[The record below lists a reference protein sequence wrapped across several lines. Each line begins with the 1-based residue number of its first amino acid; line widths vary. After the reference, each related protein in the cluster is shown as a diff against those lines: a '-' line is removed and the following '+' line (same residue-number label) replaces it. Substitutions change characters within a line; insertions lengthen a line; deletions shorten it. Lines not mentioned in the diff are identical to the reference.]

1 MLDHFALYAMQAQ
14 IEKMGITNPFALA
27 QTAYRMAKEMIEH
40 RDRICQEWKQEEGL
54 MLLNKLN
61 SEKYQFLYIS
71 IESCCIIYNSK
82 KFILEKFVEI
92 KLDFNVER
100 TLLERAYLSIHE
112 HKTSILA
119 SFRPLVNMNIDILH
133 CVCFHLGAF
142 SPEHHKDLHKS
153 QLNQVF
159 KKLLQEIRP
168 KLKNGV
174 IVSGDTNYRTQD
186 NDLLDKLVNKNL
198 IRKIPGDFKDICHD
212 SECLNYNTQSFR
224 FLHEKNIA
232 KQLMRKFASINI
244 KNCSKNPN
252 DFICKHNK
260 VVLDNRLDFIATNMV
275 VKKNKTAIKPYPM
288 LSDHFMISTLLEPTL
303 RNKTI
308 RNKNLGNKK
317 LGNKKVKNKTL
328 KNKTFKNKLN
338 N

>member
-1 MLDHFALYAMQAQ
+1 MLEVVQWNVENFVNIDKIVKNTEAINKLKKLDIMF
-14 IEKMGITNPFALA
+14 I
-27 QTAYRMAKEMIEH
+27 
-40 RDRICQEWKQEEGL
+40 QEWKQEEGL
-54 MLLNKLN
+54 LLLNKLN
-61 SEKYQFLYIS
+61 AEKYHFLYIS

-92 KLDFNVER
+92 KLDFNIER
-100 TLLERAYLSIHE
+100 TLIERAYLSIHE
-112 HKTSILA
+112 HKTSLFA
-119 SFRPLVNMNIDILH
+119 SFRPLVNMSIDILH

-142 SPEHHKDLHKS
+142 SPEAHKNLHRT

-186 NDLLDKLVNKNL
+186 NDLLDKLVDTNL
-198 IRKIPGDFKDICHD
+198 VRKIPGEFKDICHD
-212 SECLNYNTQSFR
+212 SECLNYSTQSFR

-260 VVLDNRLDFIATNMV
+260 VILDNRLDFIATNLK
-275 VKKNKTAIKPYPM
+275 VKKNKTVIKPYPM
-288 LSDHFMISTLLEPTL
+288 LSDHFMISTILEPSISNKTH
-303 RNKTI
+303 RNKTAI
-308 RNKNLGNKK
+308 NKK
-317 LGNKKVKNKTL
+317 PKNKTL
-328 KNKTFKNKLN
+328 RNKTFKNKSN

>member
-1 MLDHFALYAMQAQ
+1 MLEVVQWNMENFVNIDKIVKNTEAINKLKKLDIMF
-14 IEKMGITNPFALA
+14 I
-27 QTAYRMAKEMIEH
+27 
-40 RDRICQEWKQEEGL
+40 QEWKQEEGL
-54 MLLNKLN
+54 LLLNKLN
-61 SEKYQFLYIS
+61 AEKYHFLYIS

-92 KLDFNVER
+92 KLDFNIER
-100 TLLERAYLSIHE
+100 TLIERAYLSIHE
-112 HKTSILA
+112 HKTSLFA
-119 SFRPLVNMNIDILH
+119 SFRPLVNMSIDILH

-142 SPEHHKDLHKS
+142 SPEAHKNLHRT

-159 KKLLQEIRP
+159 KKLLEEIRP

-186 NDLLDKLVNKNL
+186 NDLLDKLVDTNL
-198 IRKIPGDFKDICHD
+198 VRKIPGDFKDICHD
-212 SECLNYNTQSFR
+212 SECLNYSTQSFR

-260 VVLDNRLDFIATNMV
+260 VVLDNRLDFIATNLK
-275 VKKNKTAIKPYPM
+275 VKKNKTVVKPYPL
-288 LSDHFMISTLLEPTL
+288 LSDHFMISTILEPSLSNKTHINKKL
-303 RNKTI
+303 RNKTL
-308 RNKNLGNKK
+308 R
-317 LGNKKVKNKTL
+317 
-328 KNKTFKNKLN
+328 NKTFKNKSN

>member
-1 MLDHFALYAMQAQ
+1 MLEVVQWNVENFVNIQK
-14 IEKMGITNPFALA
+14 IITN
-27 QTAYRMAKEMIEH
+27 KEAINKLKNLDIMFI
-40 RDRICQEWKQEEGL
+40 QEWKQEEGL
-54 MLLNKLN
+54 LLLNKLN
-61 SEKYQFLYIS
+61 AEKYHFLYIS

-92 KLDFNVER
+92 NLDFNIER
-100 TLLERAYLSIHE
+100 TLIERAYLSINE
-112 HKTSILA
+112 HKTSLFA

-142 SPEHHKDLHKS
+142 SPEHHKNLHKS

-186 NDLLDKLVNKNL
+186 NDLLDKLVSKNL
-198 IRKIPGDFKDICHD
+198 VRKIPGSFKDICHD
-212 SECLNYNTQSFR
+212 SECLNYSTQSFR

-232 KQLMRKFASINI
+232 KQLMRKIASINI
-244 KNCSKNPN
+244 KNCNENPN
-252 DFICKHNK
+252 SFICKHNK
-260 VVLDNRLDFIATNMV
+260 VILDNRLDFIATNLT
-275 VKKNKTAIKPYPM
+275 VKKNKTIVKPYPL

-303 RNKTI
+303 SNKTHRNKTL
-308 RNKNLGNKK
+308 RNKTHR
-317 LGNKKVKNKTL
+317 NKTL
-328 KNKTFKNKLN
+328 RNKTFKNKLN

>member
-1 MLDHFALYAMQAQ
+1 MLEVVQWNVENFVNIHK
-14 IEKMGITNPFALA
+14 IITNTEAINKLKKLDIMF
-27 QTAYRMAKEMIEH
+27 I
-40 RDRICQEWKQEEGL
+40 QEWKQEEGL
-54 MLLNKLN
+54 LLLNKLN
-61 SEKYQFLYIS
+61 SENYHFLYIS

-100 TLLERAYLSIHE
+100 TLIERAYLSIHE
-112 HKTSILA
+112 HKTSLFA
-119 SFRPLVNMNIDILH
+119 SFRPLVKMKIDILH

-186 NDLLDKLVNKNL
+186 NDLLDKLVDKKL
-198 IRKIPGDFKDICHD
+198 IRKIPGEFKDICHD
-212 SECLNYNTQSFR
+212 SECMNYTTQSFR

-232 KQLMRKFASINI
+232 KQLMRRFASINI
-244 KNCSKNPN
+244 KKCNKSP
-252 DFICKHNK
+252 DSFICKHNK
-260 VVLDNRLDFIATNMV
+260 VILDNRLDFIATNMV
-275 VKKNKTAIKPYPM
+275 VKKNKTNIKPYPL

-303 RNKTI
+303 RKKTTRNKTI
-308 RNKNLGNKK
+308 RNK
-317 LGNKKVKNKTL
+317 TL
-328 KNKTFKNKLN
+328 RNKTFKNKIN

>member
-1 MLDHFALYAMQAQ
+1 MLEVVQWNMENFVNIDKIVKNTEAINKLKKLDIMF
-14 IEKMGITNPFALA
+14 I
-27 QTAYRMAKEMIEH
+27 
-40 RDRICQEWKQEEGL
+40 QEWKQEEGL
-54 MLLNKLN
+54 LLLNKLN
-61 SEKYQFLYIS
+61 AEKYHFLYIS

-82 KFILEKFVEI
+82 KFILEKFLEI
-92 KLDFNVER
+92 KLDFNIDR
-100 TLLERAYLSIHE
+100 TLIERAYLSIHE
-112 HKTSILA
+112 HKTSLFA
-119 SFRPLVNMNIDILH
+119 SFRPLVNMSIDILH

-142 SPEHHKDLHKS
+142 SPEAHKNLHRT

-186 NDLLDKLVNKNL
+186 NDLLDKLVDKNL
-198 IRKIPGDFKDICHD
+198 VRKIPGEFKDICHD
-212 SECLNYNTQSFR
+212 SECLNYSTQSFR

-260 VVLDNRLDFIATNMV
+260 VILDNRLDFIATNLK
-275 VKKNKTAIKPYPM
+275 VKKNKTVIKPYPM
-288 LSDHFMISTLLEPTL
+288 LSDHFMISTILEPSISNKTH
-303 RNKTI
+303 RNKTAI
-308 RNKNLGNKK
+308 NKK
-317 LGNKKVKNKTL
+317 PKNKTL
-328 KNKTFKNKLN
+328 RNKTFKNKSN

>member
-1 MLDHFALYAMQAQ
+1 MLEVVQWNMENFVNIDKIVKNTEAINKLKKLDIMF
-14 IEKMGITNPFALA
+14 I
-27 QTAYRMAKEMIEH
+27 
-40 RDRICQEWKQEEGL
+40 QEWKQEEGL
-54 MLLNKLN
+54 LLLNKLN
-61 SEKYQFLYIS
+61 AEKYHFLYIS

-92 KLDFNVER
+92 KLDFNIDR
-100 TLLERAYLSIHE
+100 TLIERAYLSIHE
-112 HKTSILA
+112 HKTSLFA
-119 SFRPLVNMNIDILH
+119 SFRPLVNMSIDILH

-142 SPEHHKDLHKS
+142 SPEAHKNLHRT

-186 NDLLDKLVNKNL
+186 NDLLDKLVDTNL
-198 IRKIPGDFKDICHD
+198 VRKIPGEFKDICHD
-212 SECLNYNTQSFR
+212 SECLNYSTQSFR

-260 VVLDNRLDFIATNMV
+260 VILDNRLDFIATNLK
-275 VKKNKTAIKPYPM
+275 VKKNK
-288 LSDHFMISTLLEPTL
+288 
-303 RNKTI
+303 
-308 RNKNLGNKK
+308 
-317 LGNKKVKNKTL
+317 
-328 KNKTFKNKLN
+328 
-338 N
+338 

>member
-1 MLDHFALYAMQAQ
+1 MLEVVQWNMENFVNIDKIVKNTEAINKLKKLDIMF
-14 IEKMGITNPFALA
+14 I
-27 QTAYRMAKEMIEH
+27 
-40 RDRICQEWKQEEGL
+40 QEWKQEEGL
-54 MLLNKLN
+54 LLLNKLN
-61 SEKYQFLYIS
+61 AEKYHFLYIS

-92 KLDFNVER
+92 KLDFNIDR
-100 TLLERAYLSIHE
+100 TLIERAYLSIHE
-112 HKTSILA
+112 HKTSLFA
-119 SFRPLVNMNIDILH
+119 SFRPLVNMSIDILH

-142 SPEHHKDLHKS
+142 SPEAHKNLHRT

-186 NDLLDKLVNKNL
+186 NDLLDKLVDTNL
-198 IRKIPGDFKDICHD
+198 VRKIPGEFKDICHD
-212 SECLNYNTQSFR
+212 SECLNYSTQSFR

-260 VVLDNRLDFIATNMV
+260 VILDNRLDFIATNLK
-275 VKKNKTAIKPYPM
+275 VKKNKTVIKPYPM
-288 LSDHFMISTLLEPTL
+288 LSDHFMISTILEPSISNKTH
-303 RNKTI
+303 RNKTAI
-308 RNKNLGNKK
+308 NKK
-317 LGNKKVKNKTL
+317 PKNKTL
-328 KNKTFKNKLN
+328 RNKTFKNKSN